1 MPRLV
6 GLSKAKQLIFAGEV
20 IDARAALEI
29 GLVDKVV
36 PPDQLMEEARKM
48 AISIAAKPK
57 IALALAKSAIN
68 RGIDMSLQEGLGYEI
83 ECFAQCF
90 STKDQKEGM
99 KAFSEK
105 RKPNYT
111 DQ

>member
-1 MPRLV
+1 MV
-6 GLSKAKQLIFAGEV
+6 A
-20 IDARAALEI
+20 
-29 GLVDKVV
+29 
-36 PPDQLMEEARKM
+36 PDQLMEEARKM
-48 AISIAAKPK
+48 ALVIAAKPR
-57 IALALAKSAIN
+57 IALALAKSAMN
-68 RGIDMSLQEGLGYEI
+68 RGIDMGLQEGLSYEI

-99 KAFSEK
+99 RAFSEK